1 MVDIKFDFSSFQKE
15 AQALGAA
22 ANQIPYILANVLNTA
37 AFAARKELIET
48 TWPSSVQ
55 IHNPNFLRAA
65 LRVATASKYDLH
77 VEIVDVLHRGNLG
90 LHEFGGTKTP
100 RVAHLAIP
108 VSGKLVRGMRGI
120 AKGQRPKQLI
130 ATTPK
135 RALRILPSGIFIGE
149 GGKLNLMYSFK
160 TSVMQPKD
168 VPFAQDFARVMV
180 AKVNDALPRAVKFAM
195 RTAR

>member
-1 MVDIKFDFSSFQKE
+1 MIVSFDFSSFERAAVKY
-15 AQALGAA
+15 GASIE
-22 ANQIPYILANVLNTA
+22 QIPFTIASTLNSA
-37 AFAARKELIET
+37 AFAARRELT
-48 TWPSSVQ
+48 QVTWPSSVQ
-55 IHNPNFLRAA
+55 IHNPSFINAA
-65 LRVATASKYDLH
+65 LRVNLADKRNLT
-77 VEIVDVLHRGNLG
+77 VEINDVLRRGSLA
-90 LHEFGGTKTP
+90 LHAFGGTKTP
-100 RVAHLAIP
+100 RIAHLAIP

-120 AKGQRPKQLI
+120 AKGQRPKALI
-130 ATTPK
+130 ASTPK